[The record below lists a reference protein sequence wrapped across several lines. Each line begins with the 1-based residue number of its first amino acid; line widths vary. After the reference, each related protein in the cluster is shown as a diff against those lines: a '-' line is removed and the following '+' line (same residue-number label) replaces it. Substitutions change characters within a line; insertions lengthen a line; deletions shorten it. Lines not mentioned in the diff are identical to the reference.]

1 LPEAGRNVK
10 PNTRGGQTVN
20 ARFWDFVN
28 GDAVK
33 LTLKPGQ
40 RLDHYQGGPTD
51 EGWHSSAT
59 SWSLDEAGVFLYRES
74 MSDGVDCDGR
84 LTSGCDVIAS
94 AKPADFVPMYYT
106 PELRRPDWQDVD
118 RYHRDHAAEA
128 AGY

>member
-1 LPEAGRNVK
+1 M
-10 PNTRGGQTVN
+10 N

-40 RLDHYQGGPTD
+40 RLDHYQGGRTD
-51 EGWHSSAT
+51 EGWQSTAT
-59 SWSLDEAGVFLYRES
+59 TWSLDAAGVFLTREI
-74 MSDGVDCDGR
+74 MSDGADCDGR
-84 LTSGCDVIAS
+84 MTSGCECIA
-94 AKPADFVPMYYT
+94 AADPADFVPMYYT
-106 PELRRPDWQDVD
+106 PELRRPNWQDVD